1 MIAFEAGP
9 SLERVMMPGAASE
22 VFVYVKIAVA
32 ENVEAGAF
40 LIADDDGERV
50 LEFFAEAD
58 IEHAGVERTAPH
70 GNVKPT
76 RAWKRA
82 GDGAG
87 KKEIFGCGEHGVLGV
102 NLRIT
107 RRRLKPSLQARAG

>member
-9 SLERVMMPGAASE
+9 SLEWVMMPGAAGE
-22 VFVYVKIAVA
+22 VFVYVKVAVA

-50 LEFFAEAD
+50 LKFFAKAD

-76 RAWKRA
+76 
-82 GDGAG
+82 GAG
-87 KKEIFGCGEHGVLGV
+87 E
-102 NLRIT
+102 
-107 RRRLKPSLQARAG
+107 